1 MSKPKVWTLPAL
13 LDRIWA
19 AVPIS
24 RKTIVHDSG
33 GVPHRVVTAYDE
45 DYKDRTYHLNKIG
58 APVAAALY
66 ERIKAMRAADSKK
79 DPRWLG
85 AWSEGYD
92 TGFAAGRAKWPQQL
106 DQQFAAL
113 SPLVCNCPSPEQLAA
128 QGFPPGHW
136 IGTDCPIHGSGG
148 I

>member
-33 GVPHRVVTAYDE
+33 GVPHRVITAFDE
-45 DYKDRTYHLNKIG
+45 EYKDRTYHLNKIG

-66 ERIKAMRAADSKK
+66 ERIKTMRQKSSYMKPMDTEKLRELYEAVPIEKRNAYRSQLGLPPEGSPAQEDFAREAMFEMQKQHF
-79 DPRWLG
+79 
-85 AWSEGYD
+85 WSGD
-92 TGFAAGRAKWPQQL
+92 GRL
-106 DQQFAAL
+106 
-113 SPLVCNCPSPEQLAA
+113 
-128 QGFPPGHW
+128 
-136 IGTDCPIHGSGG
+136 
-148 I
+148 